1 MILKQV
7 FFFYVKENVIY
18 LIWLVLVV
26 NCVIVSIPD
35 WGIKNIFM
43 LNLRIYCEFSK

>member
-1 MILKQV
+1 MKQFTLTLLSLLKTILSYDLKTS

-35 WGIKNIFM
+35 
-43 LNLRIYCEFSK
+43 